1 MGNAED
7 FKNNVSSAWCPGC
20 SNFGILSALRNTF
33 VKLDIRPQDIVI
45 VSGIGQAGKLPHY
58 INCNVFNG
66 LHGRT
71 LPVAT
76 AIKAVNPKLTVIA
89 VAGDGDMYGE
99 GGNHLLHA
107 FRRNPDITVLV
118 HNNGVYALTKGQA
131 SPTTELGVKTK
142 LQFDGVKEEP
152 MNPLVLAIAMN
163 CSFVARGFAGD
174 LDFLSDII
182 VAGIIH
188 RGFALIDIIQ
198 PCLTFGVHQVPWYK
212 DKIYRL
218 TKDYNPND
226 KEAALKK
233 AAEDGDKIA
242 TGIFYVNNKPTF
254 PDITVNLA
262 QKPVIEKD
270 VLKKL
275 LKTFE

>member
-1 MGNAED
+1 MAKIED

-20 SNFGILSALRNTF
+20 SNFSILTAVKNAF

-107 FRRNPDITVLV
+107 FRRNPDITVIV

-131 SPTTELGVKTK
+131 SPTTELGIKTK
-142 LQFDGVKEEP
+142 LQFDGVIEEP

-174 LDFLSDII
+174 LDFLSELITL
-182 VAGIIH
+182 GI
-188 RGFALIDIIQ
+188 RYKGFSLIDIIQ

-212 DKIYRL
+212 DKVYRL
-218 TKDYNPND
+218 TKEYNPND
-226 KEAALKK
+226 RDAAFKK
-233 AAEDGDKIA
+233 AGENKEKIP
-242 TGIFYVNNKPTF
+242 TGILYVNNKPIF
-254 PDITVNLA
+254 PDIDYNLE
-262 QKPVIEKD
+262 QKPVLDKA
-270 VLKKL
+270 VLKEL